1 MQLLYINA
9 INSNF
14 TVITCLIHYFH
25 NSNFRLENRVILLRY
40 LMLETFK
47 SQVGILFVLLLIFV
61 SQKFISILAK
71 AINGVIPPDLVLTL
85 LYLNLPT
92 LGTLMLPISFYLAVL
107 FAHGRLHGESEM
119 VAMTS
124 CGYSPNKVLKATLVL
139 SLVTFVFAS
148 FNSLYLAPLAEDE
161 MISVIEN
168 AESDAGTATLIEGR
182 FHKTSNKGGVVYVE
196 KYKEGQQLEGIF
208 AAHWPEEKDKAPSV
222 VTSLNGHVENK
233 KDGTWLTLDDGQRYA
248 GIVGEAKFDAS
259 TFDRFEV
266 HIANREVQERKR
278 GVEALP
284 TAQLFLIND
293 LNHQA
298 ELHWRFAIPL
308 SILMVTFMAVPMA
321 KVNPRQGRYAKL
333 LPALALYLTFFL
345 LLSTARS
352 LIEDGTL
359 PAVSIWIVQLLFLSF
374 GVVLHLHALGKFSYA
389 KKNKKNIKVES

>member
-1 MQLLYINA
+1 M
-9 INSNF
+9 
-14 TVITCLIHYFH
+14 
-25 NSNFRLENRVILLRY
+25 ILLRY

-124 CGYSPNKVLKATLVL
+124 CGYSPNQVLKATFIL
-139 SLVTFVFAS
+139 SLFTFAFAS
-148 FNSLYLAPLAEDE
+148 FNSLYLAPIAENK

-168 AESDAGTATLIEGR
+168 AESDAGAATLIEGR
-182 FHKTSNKGGVVYVE
+182 FHSTSDKGGVVYVE
-196 KYKEGQQLEGIF
+196 QYKEGQHLDRVF
-208 AAHWPEEKDKAPSV
+208 AAHWPKEKDKAPSV
-222 VTSLNGHVENK
+222 LTSLTGSVENK
-233 KDGTWLTLDDGQRYA
+233 KDGTWLTLHDGQRYA
-248 GIVGEAKFDAS
+248 GIVGQAQFDAS
-259 TFDRFEV
+259 EFERFEV
-266 HIANREVQERKR
+266 HIANREVREKKR

-284 TAQLFLIND
+284 TAQLFAVKDVNY
-293 LNHQA
+293 QA
-298 ELHWRFAIPL
+298 ELHWRFAIPI
-308 SILMVTFMAVPMA
+308 SILMITFMAVPLA

-333 LPALALYLTFFL
+333 LPALAMYLTFFL

-352 LIEDGTL
+352 LIEEGTL
-359 PAVSIWIVQLLFLSF
+359 PAISIWIVQLLFL
-374 GVVLHLHALGKFSYA
+374 GIGIVLHLQALGKFSYA
-389 KKNKKNIKVES
+389 KKSKKKLKVES

>member
-1 MQLLYINA
+1 M
-9 INSNF
+9 
-14 TVITCLIHYFH
+14 
-25 NSNFRLENRVILLRY
+25 ILLRY

-61 SQKFISILAK
+61 SQKFILILEK

-139 SLVTFVFAS
+139 SLFTFAFAS
-148 FNSLYLAPLAEDE
+148 FNSLYLAPFAENK
-161 MISVIEN
+161 MVSVIEE
-168 AESDAGTATLIEGR
+168 AESDAGAATLIEGR
-182 FHKTSNKGGVVYVE
+182 FHQTSDKGGVVYVE
-196 KYKEGQQLEGIF
+196 KFNKGQQLERVF
-208 AAHWPEEKDKAPSV
+208 AAHWPKEENRAPSV
-222 VTSLNGHVENK
+222 ITSLTGSVDNK
-233 KDGTWLTLDDGQRYA
+233 QDGTWLTLNDGQRYA
-248 GIVGEAKFDAS
+248 GIVGQADFDNS
-259 TFDRFEV
+259 QFDKFEV
-266 HIANREVQERKR
+266 HIANREVTEKKR

-284 TAQLFLIND
+284 TAKLFSVKD
-293 LNHQA
+293 PSYQA
-298 ELHWRFAIPL
+298 ELQWRFAIPI
-308 SILMVTFMAVPMA
+308 SILMITFLAVPMA

-345 LLSTARS
+345 LLSTSRS

-359 PAVSIWIVQLLFLSF
+359 PAFTIWMVQLLFL
-374 GVVLHLHALGKFSYA
+374 GAGIILHLQALGKFSGP
-389 KKNKKNIKVES
+389 KKRKKTIKAEA